1 MKASGSFEVMTS
13 IRPTEEERSRGQLRP
28 ETVAAAKQAINED
41 GFVVLE
47 DVVDLEHIAIL
58 RDKMLA
64 DLPSVLARG
73 DAPFNF
79 TLSNVQQDPPPMEPY
94 LFRDVLLND
103 FAIQVTESVLGKGVQ
118 NAFYSGNMALPR
130 TDQRQPTHA
139 DMGHLWPNMEHPT
152 PAYALVVNLP
162 LVDMDVSNG
171 ATELWPGSHWDT
183 SIALQEGDIKV
194 SRERLDEW
202 RVKRPPIQ
210 PSVKAGSILIRDMRL
225 WHGGT
230 PNPSDQARPMIAMIH
245 WVGWWIHG
253 EAMKFP
259 ASSKPFFDHP
269 QLRTHANFV
278 EGPIDYLKHGE
289 AYDVDPNR

>member
-1 MKASGSFEVMTS
+1 MTS
-13 IRPTEEERSRGQLRP
+13 IQLSAEERAAGQLNP
-28 ETVAAAKQAINED
+28 DTVSRAKRALDED
-41 GFVVLE
+41 GFVILE
-47 DVVDLEHIAIL
+47 DVVDLQHIGVL
-58 RDKMLA
+58 RDKMIE
-64 DLPSVLARG
+64 DLPHVLARS
-73 DAPFNF
+73 DTPFNF
-79 TLSNVQQDPPPMEPY
+79 TRSNVQQDPPPVEPY

-103 FAIQVTESVLGKGVQ
+103 YVIQVTESVLGKGVQ

-171 ATELWPGSHWDT
+171 ATELWPGSHRDT

-194 SRERLDEW
+194 SAEKLEEW
-202 RVKRPPIQ
+202 RKNAPPIQ
-210 PSVKAGSILIRDMRL
+210 PSVRAGSVLIRDMRL

-230 PNPSDQARPMIAMIH
+230 PNPSDQPRPMIAMIH

-253 EAMKFP
+253 GAMKFP
-259 ASSKPFFDHP
+259 ASSKPFFEHP
-269 QLRTHANFV
+269 RLRTNAEFV
-278 EGPIDYLKHGE
+278 EEDIPYLGHGE
-289 AYDVDPNR
+289 AYDFDAVASDARASS